1 MRLAQ
6 LDPGS
11 LDHLEARSL
20 SVAQACT
27 ALHVS
32 RRTVYYLIK
41 SGRVATVRTPLGS
54 QRVLVDSLKAMRL
67 QRVAQAADRGSDD
80 YRAAT
85 C

>member
-1 MRLAQ
+1 VRLTQ
-6 LDPGS
+6 LTLDS
-11 LDHLEARSL
+11 LDEFGARSL

-41 SGRVATVRTPLGS
+41 NGRVATIRTSLGS

-67 QRVAQAADRGSDD
+67 QRVEHAADSGSDEF
-80 YRAAT
+80 RAAT